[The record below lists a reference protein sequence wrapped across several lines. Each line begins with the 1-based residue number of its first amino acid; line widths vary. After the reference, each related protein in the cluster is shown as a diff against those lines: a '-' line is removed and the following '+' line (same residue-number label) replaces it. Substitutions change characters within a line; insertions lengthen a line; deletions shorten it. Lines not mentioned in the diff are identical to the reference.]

1 VHEYAIVEGETGDL
15 TEALIH
21 LTHRNMA
28 DGIRKSLQWTD
39 VEAQLLLEAN
49 HPQMSVLRLMK
60 VTIWEFLHRAIIQQA
75 YKDGMEGMVEA
86 MVQAW
91 NRFLVYE
98 RLWELQKMPSLDETY
113 TKYEKD
119 VERLWENDH
128 A

>member
-1 VHEYAIVEGETGDL
+1 
-15 TEALIH
+15 
-21 LTHRNMA
+21 
-28 DGIRKSLQWTD
+28 
-39 VEAQLLLEAN
+39 
-49 HPQMSVLRLMK
+49 
-60 VTIWEFLHRAIIQQA
+60 
-75 YKDGMEGMVEA
+75 MVEA